1 MKICGIIAEYNPFH
15 NGHLHHI
22 NQVKKLADAVVV
34 VMSGHVVQRG
44 ELAIYDKWTRARAAL
59 SCGADLIV
67 ELPTVFSCS
76 SAEKFSNAAIYIL
89 QQLNCIDM
97 INFGSES
104 GNIDDLIKLAHICQ
118 KIDKSTAM
126 RSHLK
131 KGFSYPKAR
140 QLAISD
146 PISELL
152 EAPNN
157 TLGVEYIKACLNL
170 NCNFLIYTTKRHKD
184 TDKNDQKIKFATS
197 SFIRK
202 NIDKISEYVPKKLL
216 DAYISPSKLPSDL
229 LFYKLRNMKR
239 HEFAELPDISE
250 GLENRLFKFSK
261 TATTLEEFFKLV
273 KTKRYTM
280 SRLRRIVL
288 CALLGIKKQNIP
300 QNPQYARVLG
310 FNETGEKILSIS
322 KKNDNIMITSNFKN
336 IAKNFSY
343 SADVDSKATN
353 LFMFCQKKPKPCGE
367 EYRKKPVILTD

>member
-22 NQVKKLADAVVV
+22 NQVKKLAGAVVV

-44 ELAIYDKWTRARAAL
+44 ELALYDKWTRARAAL

-104 GNIDDLIKLAHICQ
+104 GNVDDLIKLAYMCQ
-118 KIDKSTAM
+118 KIDKSDAM
-126 RSHLK
+126 QNYLK

-140 QLAISD
+140 QLAIPD
-146 PISELL
+146 PISHLL
-152 EAPNN
+152 ETPNN

-170 NCNFLIYTTKRHKD
+170 NCNFSIYTTKRHKE
-184 TDKNDQKIKFATS
+184 TDKNDLKIKFETS

-202 NIDKISEYVPKKLL
+202 NIDKISEYVPKKILNL
-216 DAYISPSKLPSDL
+216 YISPSKLPENL
-229 LFYKLRNMKR
+229 LLYKLRNTKLR
-239 HEFAELPDISE
+239 EFTELPDVSE

-261 TATTLEEFFKLV
+261 AATTLEEFFKLV

-288 CALLGIKKQNIP
+288 CALLGINRQNIP
-300 QNPQYARVLG
+300 RNPQYTRVLG
-310 FNETGEKILSIS
+310 FNETGRKILSMS
-322 KKNDNIMITSNFKN
+322 KKNDSIMITSNFKN

-343 SADVDSKATN
+343 SANVDSKATD
-353 LFMFCQKKPKPCGE
+353 LFMFCQKNPKPCGE
-367 EYRKKPVILTD
+367 EYRKKPVILAD

>member
-15 NGHLHHI
+15 NGHLYHI
-22 NQVKKLADAVVV
+22 NEAKKLADAVVV
-34 VMSGHVVQRG
+34 VMSGHIVQRG
-44 ELAIYDKWTRARAAL
+44 GLAIFDKWVRARAAL

-76 SAEKFSNAAIYIL
+76 SAEKFSNSAIYIL
-89 QQLNCIDM
+89 QQLNCVDM

-104 GNIDDLIKLAHICQ
+104 GNIDDLIKLACICQ
-118 KIDKSTAM
+118 KIDKAAVMQSY
-126 RSHLK
+126 LK

-152 EAPNN
+152 EFPNN

-170 NCNFLIYTTKRHKD
+170 NCNFSIHTTKRRKNAN
-184 TDKNDQKIKFATS
+184 KNDQKIKFASS
-197 SFIRK
+197 SFIRE
-202 NIDKISEYVPKKLL
+202 NMNKIQEYVPKKLL
-216 DAYISPSKLPSDL
+216 NAYIFPSKLSSKLL
-229 LFYKLRNMKR
+229 LFKLKNMKLC
-239 HEFAELPDISE
+239 EFTELPDVSE

-261 TATTLEEFFKLV
+261 VATTLEEFFKLV

-280 SRLRRIVL
+280 SRLRRIVI
-288 CALLGIKKQNIP
+288 CAVLDIKKQNIP

-310 FNETGEKILSIS
+310 FNETGRKILSMS
-322 KKNDNIMITSNFKN
+322 KKKACIMITSNFKN

-343 SADVDSKATN
+343 SADIDSKATD
-353 LFMFCQKKPKPCGE
+353 LFMFCQEKPRPCGE
-367 EYRKKPVILTD
+367 EYRKKPVILID